1 VDVDQLGVWVI
12 NLDHSTGRLDSMR
25 RQLDALGLA
34 WHRVAAIHG
43 DRLTDAQRALF
54 DTEGYRRKH
63 GKTVN
68 WRELG
73 CYLSHLE
80 AMKALLASS
89 HEFGLVLEDDV
100 VVGADTPAVLDA
112 LGAQVDAWDVV
123 KLSGIHSGSPRP
135 VRTLGAGRDLCVML
149 SRCTGASAYV
159 VNRRAAQV
167 YLDKLLP
174 MQLPY
179 DHAQDRGWALG
190 LKVRKVHPVVCT
202 HSYDQGSTI
211 DVAPP
216 KGHRTQAARLPWYR
230 RLSVY
235 RYRLGNELSRLAHGL
250 FTWWRE
256 RASARAG

>member
-1 VDVDQLGVWVI
+1 
-12 NLDHSTGRLDSMR
+12 
-25 RQLDALGLA
+25 
-34 WHRVAAIHG
+34 
-43 DRLTDAQRALF
+43 
-54 DTEGYRRKH
+54 
-63 GKTVN
+63 
-68 WRELG
+68 
-73 CYLSHLE
+73 
-80 AMKALLASS
+80 MKALLASS

-100 VVGADTPAVLDA
+100 VVGADTPAVLAA